1 MDQWTLGTGMQQSY
15 PGTIV
20 EAMGLFS
27 DLLANP
33 VFWQKF
39 KPERQRQG
47 LCPDFL
53 IPGSNCQ
60 YGTRTLHFLELTV
73 PVIQ

>member
-27 DLLANP
+27 DLLAN
-33 VFWQKF
+33 QKF
-39 KPERQRQG
+39 NPERQRQG

-53 IPGSNCQ
+53 IPESN
-60 YGTRTLHFLELTV
+60 RTQVRFLQEKEVDFLFYE
-73 PVIQ
+73 